1 MLKHFKRRVDHSSKT
16 TPLEHLKHHDIPAW
30 PSRSQA
36 RGWRNL
42 AWRRWRFTPWRRRP
56 LVRLKII
63 IALRIP
69 PQIQR
74 REVIDVVVW
83 QCWRVLQGCPIE
95 GKSLR
100 VNANSN
106 QTFNLHLDE
115 GDLVTWLDAHEE
127 LWETSSWR
135 LDDDMHFATDLALA
149 LALALTRRRARALAC
164 QALRMEIRLK
174 VIKCWMNVIF
184 CWLMLYVNAELIVEP
199 HMGLGTWII
208 LHGSLGFAHGLDPL
222 NFQMVHGYLGLSG
235 MDVAH
240 GAACLIFNSLKKLAN
255 ANKLRAEVPFPSY
268 LQSFQ
273 LKTARSRNSSK
284 S

>member
-1 MLKHFKRRVDHSSKT
+1 MCQVILNRRLKKNINGFESKPFGWGGWWILPISKNDMWMVFWHRGFKRSEEHPSMSAMLKHFKRRVDHSSKT

-42 AWRRWRFTPWRRRP
+42 AWRRWRFTPWRRV
-56 LVRLKII
+56 LVHLKII

-83 QCWRVLQGCPIE
+83 QCWRVLQRCPIE
-95 GKSLR
+95 GESLR
-100 VNANSN
+100 ANAKSN

-115 GDLVTWLDAHEE
+115 VDLVTWLDAHEE

-164 QALRMEIRLK
+164 QALRMDIHFK
-174 VIKCWMNVIF
+174 
-184 CWLMLYVNAELIVEP
+184 LIVNW
-199 HMGLGTWII
+199 LWFFV
-208 LHGSLGFAHGLDPL
+208 GS
-222 NFQMVHGYLGLSG
+222 
-235 MDVAH
+235 
-240 GAACLIFNSLKKLAN
+240 C
-255 ANKLRAEVPFPSY
+255 
-268 LQSFQ
+268 
-273 LKTARSRNSSK
+273 
-284 S
+284 